1 MLTTDIIPPSDA
13 SPPPPSTNPLAP
25 PSRSHPPPLY
35 YLPVALTPAQEAFLA
50 RRKADVRCPKDRC
63 RFQNLTCAYIRQVTE
78 AAEKEWA
85 AFREERT
92 AGIEEIKQL
101 RQRVAEEDAHRK
113 KEREQAPKEEGE
125 DKEMVEESQESKREP
140 ATQPDAD
147 MEVDEELRPEPESA
161 DSERKDDSGEMRAD
175 DEDAVEY

>member
-1 MLTTDIIPPSDA
+1 
-13 SPPPPSTNPLAP
+13 
-25 PSRSHPPPLY
+25 
-35 YLPVALTPAQEAFLA
+35 
-50 RRKADVRCPKDRC
+50 VRCAEDHC
-63 RFQNLTCAYIRQVTE
+63 RSQILTWAYIRQVTE

-101 RQRVAEEDAHRK
+101 RRRVAEEDAHRT
-113 KEREQAPKEEGE
+113 KEREQASKEEGE
-125 DKEMVEESQESKREP
+125 DKEMAEEAQESKREP

-147 MEVDEELRPEPESA
+147 MEVDEEIRPEPESA
-161 DSERKDDSGEMRAD
+161 DSERKDDSGGMRAD